1 MLKKN
6 FINLNKVKFNA
17 SFPDESTIVTYTEN
31 NTPLSF
37 FTDDIWDFSKYISSY
52 TQTTIINFSIEDKL
66 SDKSKFYLKLCL
78 YFYIYQGVN
87 NTSALSFRTIIGKYR
102 MLRRL
107 ALLCE
112 EFNSDFANI
121 ENNRFCLNAIIDSIS
136 FDTKANIGKNLN
148 IFELVNKTGYFY
160 EIEGFG
166 FSKESLNIV
175 RTIESKAI
183 DSIKQTP
190 LIPTKILADFMQKTT
205 DFFDEFQLI
214 KNQLLEFF
222 SNERFYR
229 RAASGGISVP
239 FKQLKIPDEL
249 RAYFKKYSLTTRSH
263 IISHFLYIQS
273 LGSAYISC
281 FSGMRKN
288 ELSSLPYNCLEVI
301 ENNIDE
307 KKIYIL
313 NGYTNKLTKIG
324 IKSCSW
330 VTSKQVLPVLDTL
343 QTIAKIHKIVI
354 DIGYIKA
361 ECKDIPLEK
370 YPLLPIFNQQNH
382 EVGVHPLYKFPTLA
396 TATLS
401 QNIYKII
408 EPILFEESDLEELT
422 NFNLLVDWESEYDLV
437 VGESWQLNYHQFRRS
452 LAVYCSRSSIVKLS
466 ALKKQLKHISFDM
479 TLWYSN
485 NFHNAKKIN
494 MEKDFINEY
503 QTEQELFKFN
513 SFCEKVVD
521 NSSTLFGAK
530 GTNYELVRNSNDIP
544 VFFTD
549 RKKLQKYVKENR
561 LSYKKTPLG
570 GCAKTGQCNK
580 LSFAYATACVTC
592 SEAIFDDDSVIALN
606 KAKANYLSQLA
617 KFEEDSIS
625 YKQFLIEIEAIDN
638 VLAKRSV
645 LENRNV

>member
-382 EVGVHPLYKFPTLA
+382 EVGVHPLYKFPTLV

-466 ALKKQLKHISFDM
+466 TLKKQLKHISFDM

-570 GCAKTGQCNK
+570 GCAKIGQCNK

>member
-1 MLKKN
+1 
-6 FINLNKVKFNA
+6 
-17 SFPDESTIVTYTEN
+17 
-31 NTPLSF
+31 
-37 FTDDIWDFSKYISSY
+37 
-52 TQTTIINFSIEDKL
+52 
-66 SDKSKFYLKLCL
+66 LKLCL

-112 EFNSDFANI
+112 KFNSDFANI

-570 GCAKTGQCNK
+570 GCAKIGQCNK

-638 VLAKRSV
+638 VLAKRLV

>member
-466 ALKKQLKHISFDM
+466 TLKKQLKHISFDM

-570 GCAKTGQCNK
+570 GCAKIGQCNK

>member
-17 SFPDESTIVTYTEN
+17 SFPAESTIVTYTEN

-112 EFNSDFANI
+112 KFNSDFANI

>member
-37 FTDDIWDFSKYISSY
+37 FIDDIWDFSKYISSY
-52 TQTTIINFSIEDKL
+52 TQTTIIDFSIEDKL
-66 SDKSKFYLKLCL
+66 SDQSKFYLKLCL
-78 YFYIYQGVN
+78 YFYIYHGAN
-87 NTSALSFRTIIGKYR
+87 NTSALSFKTIIGKYR

-107 ALLCE
+107 ALLCGK
-112 EFNSDFANI
+112 FNSDFANI
-121 ENNRFCLNAIIDSIS
+121 ANNRFCLNAIIDSIS
-136 FDTKANIGKNLN
+136 FDSKANIGKHLS
-148 IFELVNKTGYFY
+148 IFELINRTGYFY

-166 FSKESLNIV
+166 FTQESLDIV
-175 RTIESKAI
+175 KVIESKAI

-205 DFFDEFQLI
+205 DFFDEFQSI
-214 KNQLLEFF
+214 KNQLLELI
-222 SNERFYR
+222 SNVRFYR
-229 RAASGGISVP
+229 RAACGRVSVP
-239 FKQLKIPDEL
+239 FKELKIPKEL
-249 RAYFKKYSLTTRSH
+249 REYFKKYSLTNRSH

-288 ELSSLPYNCLEVI
+288 ELSSLSYNCLEVI

-307 KKIYIL
+307 KKVYIL

-324 IKSCSW
+324 VKSCSW
-330 VTSKQVLPVLDTL
+330 VTSKQVLPALDTL
-343 QTIAKIHKIVI
+343 QTIAKVHKLLI

-361 ECKDIPLEK
+361 ECNDIPLEK

-382 EVGVHPLYKFPTLA
+382 DVGEHPLYDFPTLA

-408 EPILFEESDLEELT
+408 QPIVFEKSDLEELT
-422 NFNLLVDWESEYDLV
+422 NFNLLVDWENEYELV
-437 VGESWQLNYHQFRRS
+437 VGKSWLFNYHQFRRS

-466 ALKKQLKHISFDM
+466 TLKKQLKHISFDM

-494 MEKDFINEY
+494 MEKDFISVY

-521 NSSTLFGAK
+521 NPSTLFGAK
-530 GTNYELVRNSNDIP
+530 GTNYEFARNSKDIP

>member
-1 MLKKN
+1 MVYVALQV
-6 FINLNKVKFNA
+6 LLC
-17 SFPDESTIVTYTEN
+17 PYTEN

-112 EFNSDFANI
+112 KFNSDFANI

>member
-112 EFNSDFANI
+112 KFNSDFANI

-437 VGESWQLNYHQFRRS
+437 VGDSWQLNYHQFRRS

-521 NSSTLFGAK
+521 NPSTLFGAK
-530 GTNYELVRNSNDIP
+530 GTNYEFARNSKDIP

>member
-1 MLKKN
+1 MLKTN
-6 FINLNKVKFNA
+6 FINLNKVKFNT

-112 EFNSDFANI
+112 KFNSDFANI

-239 FKQLKIPDEL
+239 FKQLKIPDG
-249 RAYFKKYSLTTRSH
+249 AYFKKYSLTTRPH

-530 GTNYELVRNSNDIP
+530 GTNYELARNSNDIP

>member
-1 MLKKN
+1 MLKTN
-6 FINLNKVKFNA
+6 FLNLNIVKFNT
-17 SFPDESTIVTYTEN
+17 SLPDESTIVTYAKD

-52 TQTTIINFSIEDKL
+52 TQSTILDFSIEKQL
-66 SDKSKFYLKLCL
+66 SDQSKYYVKLCL
-78 YFYIYQGVN
+78 YFYIYHGSD
-87 NTSALSFRTIIGKYR
+87 NTSALSFKTIIAKYR
-102 MLRRL
+102 MFRRL
-107 ALLCE
+107 ALLCAR
-112 EFNSDFANI
+112 FNSDFANI
-121 ENNRFCLNAIIDSIS
+121 ENNKFCLNAIIDSIS
-136 FDTKANIGKNLN
+136 FNSKANIGKHLN
-148 IFELVNKTGYFY
+148 IFELVNRTGCFY
-160 EIEGFG
+160 EIAGFG
-166 FSKESLNIV
+166 FTQESLDTV
-175 RTIESKAI
+175 RAIESKAI
-183 DSIKQTP
+183 DSLKQTP
-190 LIPTKILADFMQKTT
+190 LIPTKILAEFMRKAS
-205 DFFDEFQLI
+205 DFFDEFQSI
-214 KNQLLEFF
+214 KNQLLEFI
-222 SNERFYR
+222 SNVRFYR
-229 RAASGGISVP
+229 RAPNGGISVP
-239 FKQLKIPDEL
+239 YKELKIPKEL
-249 RAYFKKYSLTTRSH
+249 SEYFKKYSLTIRPH

-288 ELSSLPYNCLEVI
+288 ELSSLPYTCLEVI

-307 KKIYIL
+307 KKVYIL

-324 IKSCSW
+324 VKSCSW
-330 VTSKQVLPVLDTL
+330 VTSKQILPALDTL
-343 QTIAKIHKIVI
+343 QTIVQIHKLLI
-354 DIGYIKA
+354 DVGYISS
-361 ECKDIPLEK
+361 ECKNIPLEQ

-382 EVGVHPLYKFPTLA
+382 PVGEHPLYDFPTLA
-396 TATLS
+396 TPTLS
-401 QNIYKII
+401 HNIYKII
-408 EPILFEESDLEELT
+408 KPIVFEKSDLEELT
-422 NFNLLVDWESEYDLV
+422 NFNLLVEWENDYELV

-485 NFHNAKKIN
+485 NYHNAKKIN
-494 MEKDFINEY
+494 MEKDFISVY

-521 NSSTLFGAK
+521 NPSTLFGAK
-530 GTNYELVRNSNDIP
+530 GTNFEFARNSKDKP

-606 KAKANYLSQLA
+606 KAKANYLSQLT
-617 KFEEDSIS
+617 KFDEDSIS

-638 VLAKRSV
+638 VLAKRAA
-645 LENRNV
+645 LEKRNV

>member
-31 NTPLSF
+31 NTSLSF

-466 ALKKQLKHISFDM
+466 TLKKQLKHISFDM

-570 GCAKTGQCNK
+570 GCAKIGQCNK

-592 SEAIFDDDSVIALN
+592 SEAIFDDD
-606 KAKANYLSQLA
+606 
-617 KFEEDSIS
+617 
-625 YKQFLIEIEAIDN
+625 
-638 VLAKRSV
+638 
-645 LENRNV
+645 

>member
-6 FINLNKVKFNA
+6 FINLSKVKFNA

-190 LIPTKILADFMQKTT
+190 LIPTKILADFMKKTT

-466 ALKKQLKHISFDM
+466 TLKKQLKHISFDM

-570 GCAKTGQCNK
+570 GCAKIGQCNK

>member
-112 EFNSDFANI
+112 KFNSDFANI

-466 ALKKQLKHISFDM
+466 TLKKQLKHISFDM

-494 MEKDFINEY
+494 MEKDFISVY

-521 NSSTLFGAK
+521 NPSTLFGAK
-530 GTNYELVRNSNDIP
+530 GTNYEFARNSKDIP

-606 KAKANYLSQLA
+606 KAKANYLMQLA

-638 VLAKRSV
+638 VLAKRSA
-645 LENRNV
+645 LENRND

>member
-1 MLKKN
+1 MQ
-6 FINLNKVKFNA
+6 I
-17 SFPDESTIVTYTEN
+17 
-31 NTPLSF
+31 
-37 FTDDIWDFSKYISSY
+37 
-52 TQTTIINFSIEDKL
+52 
-66 SDKSKFYLKLCL
+66 LC
-78 YFYIYQGVN
+78 
-87 NTSALSFRTIIGKYR
+87 K
-102 MLRRL
+102 
-107 ALLCE
+107 
-112 EFNSDFANI
+112 
-121 ENNRFCLNAIIDSIS
+121 
-136 FDTKANIGKNLN
+136 
-148 IFELVNKTGYFY
+148 
-160 EIEGFG
+160 
-166 FSKESLNIV
+166 
-175 RTIESKAI
+175 
-183 DSIKQTP
+183 
-190 LIPTKILADFMQKTT
+190 KTT

>member
-1 MLKKN
+1 
-6 FINLNKVKFNA
+6 
-17 SFPDESTIVTYTEN
+17 
-31 NTPLSF
+31 
-37 FTDDIWDFSKYISSY
+37 
-52 TQTTIINFSIEDKL
+52 
-66 SDKSKFYLKLCL
+66 
-78 YFYIYQGVN
+78 
-87 NTSALSFRTIIGKYR
+87 

-112 EFNSDFANI
+112 KFNSDFANI

>member
-107 ALLCE
+107 TLLCE
-112 EFNSDFANI
+112 KFNSDFANI

>member
-112 EFNSDFANI
+112 KFNSDFANI

-408 EPILFEESDLEELT
+408 EPILFEDSDLEELT

>member
-1 MLKKN
+1 MLKTN
-6 FINLNKVKFNA
+6 FINLNKVKFNT

-112 EFNSDFANI
+112 KFNSDFANI

-249 RAYFKKYSLTTRSH
+249 RAYFKKYSLTTRPH

-530 GTNYELVRNSNDIP
+530 GTNYELARNSNDIP

-606 KAKANYLSQLA
+606 KAKANYLMQLA

>member
-1 MLKKN
+1 M
-6 FINLNKVKFNA
+6 
-17 SFPDESTIVTYTEN
+17 
-31 NTPLSF
+31 SF

-466 ALKKQLKHISFDM
+466 TLKKQLKHISFDM

-570 GCAKTGQCNK
+570 GCAKIGQCNK